1 MNTRRRFV
9 VNSSF
14 FSAVSVSSL
23 IAAFIVGCGGGSNT
37 ASTSSA
43 AGGNGGQAGSD
54 TGGSNNGGAGGAGG
68 GSGGGNT
75 GGGGGSGGGGSASSR
90 CLPADYEAPAI
101 YVSTT
106 GNDNN
111 AGTKDAP
118 VKTFVRAFEI
128 RGMDQDI
135 RVFGGTYTE
144 KLLVSKSGT
153 AEAPIRILPVKG
165 EKVVLDATGKAAG
178 KPIDITGS
186 NVLVQGFEATGS
198 GNQCAD
204 VTGSDVVLCQ
214 IDAHD
219 CVSHGIQL
227 GGARIWAE
235 GNIIHDTVLENE
247 GGPANQ
253 GWGSGLK
260 VKVGGEDITLYRNRI
275 YHNWGEGMA
284 ATRGKGVVVRENL
297 AYDNFSVNFYI
308 DNSYDV
314 LVEKNMATCVPN
326 SGFERNGKSAS
337 AFMIGEEYYD
347 GWGAQLH
354 NVTIRNNIGVF
365 CNRGFLFAGSDVG
378 GGLVDVHIVHNTF
391 WGSAD
396 TAVSIAAGV
405 TSGVV
410 VRNNL
415 VQQPG
420 GKTVWIESL
429 QGIEVSNNFWV
440 GAVPAD
446 WTNGTGSGDVVG
458 DPLLFKMPGY
468 EAASLRLS
476 DKSPARDKAL
486 ALTPALNDD
495 FEGRMRSVAG
505 SEATDMGA
513 MEFGDPSAPCAFDAL
528 WK

>member
-1 MNTRRRFV
+1 MNNQRRFLS
-9 VNSSF
+9 NTSFSWAICASS
-14 FSAVSVSSL
+14 V

-54 TGGSNNGGAGGAGG
+54 TGGANSGGAGGAGG
-68 GSGGGNT
+68 DNT
-75 GGGGGSGGGGSASSR
+75 GGGGSGGGSSASSR
-90 CLPADYEAPAI
+90 CLPANYDAPAI
-101 YVSTT
+101 YISMS
-106 GNDNN
+106 GNDTN

-118 VKTFVRAFEI
+118 VKTFTKAFEI
-128 RGMDQDI
+128 RNAEQDV

-144 KLLVSKSGT
+144 KLLISKSGT
-153 AEAPIRILPVKG
+153 AAEPIRVLPVQG
-165 EKVVLDATGKAAG
+165 EKVVLNATGKAAG
-178 KPIDITGS
+178 KPIEITGS

-204 VTGSDVVLCQ
+204 VTGSDVILCQ

-235 GNIIHDTVLENE
+235 GNTIHNTVLENE
-247 GGPANQ
+247 GAPAGQ

-260 VKVGGEDITLYRNRI
+260 IKVGGEDITLYRNRVF
-275 YHNWGEGMA
+275 HNWGEGVA
-284 ATRGKGVVVRENL
+284 ATRGKSIVIRENL
-297 AYDNFSVNFYI
+297 SYDNFSVNFYI

-326 SGFERNGKSAS
+326 SGFERDGKSAA

-365 CNRGFLFAGSDVG
+365 CNRGFLFAGSDVD
-378 GGLVDVHIVHNTF
+378 GGLVDVTIVHNTF

-396 TAVSIAAGV
+396 TAVSIAAGK
-405 TSGVV
+405 TSGTV

-429 QGIEVSNNFWV
+429 EGLEVSNNFWV

-446 WTNGTGSGDVVG
+446 WTNGSGMGDVVG
-458 DPLLFKMPGY
+458 DPLLFKTPGY
-468 EAASLRLS
+468 EAGSLRLS

-495 FEGRMRSVAG
+495 FEGRMRSVMG
-505 SEATDMGA
+505 SEGTDIGA